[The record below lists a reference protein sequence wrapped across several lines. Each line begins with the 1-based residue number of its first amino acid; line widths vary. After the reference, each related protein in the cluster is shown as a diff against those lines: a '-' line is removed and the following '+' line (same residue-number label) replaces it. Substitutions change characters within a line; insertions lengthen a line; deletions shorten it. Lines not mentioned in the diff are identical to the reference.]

1 MTNCCLYYTMFL
13 CFSVID
19 SWFRANISQH
29 RILHHHGIA
38 FADFD
43 CELWRIAHWHPESWL
58 FVFFSIWLLFGY
70 LFFQFGNLFFFNLV
84 IIWLFGFFYLVV
96 CFFFLIWL
104 FGYLVF
110 SIWLFVF
117 SMWFFD
123 LVLPNPRKLEDK
135 LLNHRLEFR
144 TFFLPMDLSQLHH
157 NREMPAGFTFFLCV
171 SDTTLP
177 AKGTAHR
184 ANRNAGKVRGSKQSH
199 SKHPWINFPVKEI
212 YEYIYYTTYII
223 L

>member
-1 MTNCCLYYTMFL
+1 ML
-13 CFSVID
+13 
-19 SWFRANISQH
+19 ISPYITQMARNEPMSH
-29 RILHHHGIA
+29 EFDWAETGRFIHWRPE
-38 FADFD
+38 ADGEFTG
-43 CELWRIAHWHPESWL
+43 P
-58 FVFFSIWLLFGY
+58 
-70 LFFQFGNLFFFNLV
+70 
-84 IIWLFGFFYLVV
+84 
-96 CFFFLIWL
+96 
-104 FGYLVF
+104 
-110 SIWLFVF
+110 VF

-123 LVLPNPRKLEDK
+123 LVLPNHRKLEDK

-199 SKHPWINFPVKEI
+199 SKHPWINFPVKGI
-212 YEYIYYTTYII
+212 YEYIYIYYTTYII

>member
-1 MTNCCLYYTMFL
+1 L
-13 CFSVID
+13 VI
-19 SWFRANISQH
+19 
-29 RILHHHGIA
+29 
-38 FADFD
+38 
-43 CELWRIAHWHPESWL
+43 C
-58 FVFFSIWLLFGY
+58 FFSIWLLFGY
-70 LFFQFGNLFFFNLV
+70 LVFS
-84 IIWLFGFFYLVV
+84 IWL
-96 CFFFLIWL
+96 FFFLIWL

-199 SKHPWINFPVKEI
+199 SKHP
-212 YEYIYYTTYII
+212 
-223 L
+223 